1 MIDLILFCILIARE
15 GAIESAAE
23 THRWLAA
30 NNLLRLIGILKD
42 ISFDKLKVNCACQ
55 VESIKPY
62 NLYAITDQSFDSF
75 HLMIAIMLSLKINGK
90 GILI

>member
-30 NNLLRLIGILKD
+30 NNLLRLIGQGDSQWYLLWQAKHKLIVRVKLRVLSRIIYMQLQIKASILS
-42 ISFDKLKVNCACQ
+42 ISWLQLC
-55 VESIKPY
+55 Y
-62 NLYAITDQSFDSF
+62 LWR
-75 HLMIAIMLSLKINGK
+75 
-90 GILI
+90 

>member
-30 NNLLRLIGILKD
+30 NNLLRLIGILK
-42 ISFDKLKVNCACQ
+42 VNCACQ

-62 NLYAITDQSFDSF
+62 NLYGSYRSKIDSF
-75 HLMIAIMLSLKINGK
+75 HIMIAILLSLKRNGK